1 MTKRRI
7 DLRKN
12 SRFWCFICVLFLLVI
27 AFRFMHLQLFKH
39 SFYEAKARKQH
50 ARENVLLAE
59 RGKIYDSKLKILA
72 YDDFSY
78 NLFIDPTIFYDRN
91 FTISKIAE
99 VFGMSKSEIEDRI
112 ETRTLAYILPEK
124 SAKELLALQEANSD
138 YSGLNISK
146 SELRETIV
154 FTATGEKDSLTQDDI
169 DKIEIICGF
178 GNREV
183 QKIHAEFLKNRGHN
197 KESKVV
203 LSAEAP
209 QGSLKQIAKND
220 IKGISGELYQG
231 YRVVADKRLFRQL
244 PDSSKKSVVRR
255 ISGLIDIPEDKLN
268 DRIFGEN
275 RYIVLKRNLTAT
287 EYAEYNKMQ
296 GTLFVTDPGRY
307 YDSLSSDKR
316 IGKIDFAV
324 RSIYSKV
331 HGIKLDETSDNE
343 KVSLETIRAAFMP
356 SAEVGAIFT
365 ALNDKGTPMITVQRA
380 VTNLVD
386 TDALKGG
393 ITYGLAGISLDKVPK
408 RIYPYSDMASPVLGW
423 TREANGEVIGA
434 FGIEYIENELLHGKN
449 GKETKEV
456 TIGKRDIPNLTD
468 VKSYPINGTDVQLTI
483 DTSIQQVAE
492 SALKKAV
499 NTYNA
504 VGGQCVVLNSATGE
518 LLALV
523 NLPSWDA
530 NDPGNSNTAYINRS
544 IHLPYEPGSIFKAF
558 TVAIALE
565 EGAISDGQVITN
577 CTGHLQIGKHAIG
590 ESHNAHGS
598 VTPSYL
604 MEQSCNIG
612 SAVLSMRVGADKFID
627 WCNKFG
633 FGEKTGIELPN
644 ESSGQVSR
652 KLAGTK
658 VSLANMGFGQ
668 GLTATGVQL
677 AAAYGVFLNGGKWVQ
692 PHIIKATAD
701 EKGKWTPRKAPETRE
716 VCSKKTADLMLKY
729 MERVVQKG
737 TGKPAA
743 VEGYRIGGKTGTAQK
758 AVPGIGYASGKYY
771 GSFVGVMPLDSSYND
786 GEHLVI
792 LVMLDEPRG
801 GYYGGTVSAPA
812 VGQIARGILPNLV
825 TLVK

>member
-1 MTKRRI
+1 MAKRRV

-27 AFRFMHLQLFKH
+27 AFRFLHLQIFKH
-39 SFYEAKARKQH
+39 NFLDAKAKGQH
-50 ARENVLLAE
+50 ERVSVLLSE

-78 NLFIDPTIFYDRN
+78 NLFIDPTLFYDHN
-91 FTISKIAE
+91 FTITKIAE
-99 VFGMSKSEIEDRI
+99 VFSMDKSEIENRI

-124 SAKELLALQEANSD
+124 SAKELIALKETNSD
-138 YSGLNISK
+138 YAGLSISP

-154 FTATGEKDSLTQDDI
+154 FNATSDKNSLTKDEI
-169 DKIEIICGF
+169 AKIEVICGF
-178 GNREV
+178 SNKEIEE
-183 QKIHAEFLKNRGHN
+183 IHTNFVKNRGDY
-197 KESKVV
+197 KDGKVI
-203 LSAEAP
+203 LSSEAP
-209 QGSLKQIAKND
+209 QGSLKQIDKND

-231 YRVVADKRLFRQL
+231 YRVVADKRLLRQL
-244 PDSSKKSVVRR
+244 PKNSQKGALKR
-255 ISGLIDIPEDKLN
+255 ISDCIGITEERLN
-268 DRIFGEN
+268 NIVFGDN
-275 RYIVLKRNLTAT
+275 RYIILKKNLTAT

-296 GTLFVTDPGRY
+296 STLFVTTAGLY
-307 YDSLSSDKR
+307 YNSLTADKR
-316 IGKIDFAV
+316 SEKIDFAV

-331 HGIKLDETSDNE
+331 HGIKPGAISDNE
-343 KVSLETIRAAFMP
+343 KVSMETIRTAFLP
-356 SAEVGAIFT
+356 SAAVGAVFT
-365 ALNDKGTPMITVQRA
+365 ATSDKGTPMIAVQRA
-380 VTNLVD
+380 VPNLVD
-386 TDALKGG
+386 TDTSRGG
-393 ITYGLAGISLDKVPK
+393 ITYGLAGVSLDKVPK
-408 RIYPYSDMASPVLGW
+408 RIYPYSDMAAPVLGW
-423 TREANGEVIGA
+423 TREANGDVIGA
-434 FGIEYIENELLHGKN
+434 FGIEYLNDELLHGKN
-449 GKETKEV
+449 GKEVKEV
-456 TIGKRDIPNLTD
+456 TIGKRTIPNLND
-468 VKSYPINGTDVQLTI
+468 VKSYPINGTDIQLTI

-504 VGGQCVVLNSATGE
+504 LGGQCVVLNSSTGE

-577 CTGHLQIGKHAIG
+577 CTGHLQIGKHSIG
-590 ESHNAHGS
+590 ESHNSHGS

-612 SAVLSMRVGADKFID
+612 SAVLSMRVGADKFVD
-627 WCNKFG
+627 WCEKFG

-652 KLAGTK
+652 KLAASK

-701 EKGKWTPRKAPETRE
+701 EKGRWTPRKAPETRE
-716 VCSKKTADLMLKY
+716 VCSKKTADLMLRY

-758 AVPGIGYASGKYY
+758 AVPGIGYASGRYY
-771 GSFVGVMPLDSSYND
+771 GSFVGVMPLDNSYND

-792 LVMLDEPRG
+792 LVMLDDPRG

-825 TLVK
+825 TLAK